1 MKALVT
7 GSGGFVG
14 KYLVDY
20 LKTLGYETHG
30 IERSQSSQNNL
41 HIGDITNREF
51 VASVIEK
58 VRPDLVFHLAAYSLV
73 KTSFQDPT
81 LVHKVNVEGSR
92 NILDALQSKV
102 PQARFLYVSS
112 AVVYG
117 MTTNDH
123 LSEIDEVVPTSPYA
137 QSRIDTEKMLLH
149 YPLPWIVSRSF
160 NHTGPGQAAEY
171 VLSDWCKQAVA
182 IELGKQEPIIK
193 VGNIES
199 VRDFMDVRDI
209 VKIYH
214 LLLTTGV
221 SYEIYNVGSGVRYRL
236 GDLLNMILS
245 FINVP
250 VQVEVDGARER
261 SQDTTLLVAD
271 TTKLNQLIGEH
282 QLLHSIEQTL
292 LDILSYWRSKLSS

>member
-30 IERSQSSQNNL
+30 IERSQSAQSNI
-41 HIGDITNREF
+41 HTGDITNQEF
-51 VASVIEK
+51 VTSVIEE
-58 VRPDLVFHLAAYSLV
+58 VCPDLVFHLAAYSLV
-73 KTSFQDPT
+73 KTSFQEPA
-81 LVHKVNVEGSR
+81 LVHKINVEGSR
-92 NILDALQSKV
+92 NILDALQSKAS
-102 PQARFLYVSS
+102 QARFLYVSS

-117 MTTNDH
+117 MTTSAH
-123 LSEIDEVVPTSPYA
+123 LRESDEVAPNSPYA
-137 QSRIDTEKMLLH
+137 QSRVDTEKMLLDYH
-149 YPLPWIVSRSF
+149 LSWVVSRSF
-160 NHTGPGQAAEY
+160 NHTGPGQTAEY

-182 IELGKQEPIIK
+182 IELGQQEPIMK

-221 SYEIYNVGSGVRYRL
+221 PHEIYNVGSGVGYRL
-236 GDLLNMILS
+236 GDLLNKILS

-250 VQVEVDGARER
+250 VQVEVDGARKR

-271 TTKLNQLIGEH
+271 TTKLNQLISTN
-282 QLLHSIEQTL
+282 QFQYSIEQTL

>member
-30 IERSQSSQNNL
+30 IERSQSTQSNI
-41 HIGDITNREF
+41 HIGDITNQAF
-51 VASVIEK
+51 VTSVIEK
-58 VRPDLVFHLAAYSLV
+58 VSPDLVFHLAAYSLV
-73 KTSFQDPT
+73 KTSFQEPA
-81 LVHKVNVEGSR
+81 LVHKINVEGSR
-92 NILDALQSKV
+92 NVLDALQNKA

-117 MTTNDH
+117 MTTNAH
-123 LSEIDEVVPTSPYA
+123 LRESDEVTPTSPYA
-137 QSRIDTEKMLLH
+137 QSRIDTEKMLFDYH
-149 YPLPWIVSRSF
+149 LPWVVSRSF

-182 IELGKQEPIIK
+182 IELGQQVPIIK
-193 VGNIES
+193 VGDIEP
-199 VRDFMDVRDI
+199 VRDFMDVRDV

-221 SYEIYNVGSGVRYRL
+221 PHEIYNVGSGVGYRL
-236 GDLLNMILS
+236 GDLLNKILS

-250 VQVEVDGARER
+250 VQVEVDVARKR

-271 TTKLNQLIGEH
+271 TTKLNQLIAGH
-282 QLLHSIEQTL
+282 QLEYSIEQTL
-292 LDILSYWRSKLSS
+292 LDILSYWRSKLSR